1 MTAPD
6 HMLKKFEAY
15 LHSRE
20 HPHMHAGPQA
30 APCRIAR
37 SSRTRA
43 GSHVP
48 PTITSNGWLAPAR
61 IPRASEVGLHRLPVL
76 RQPPLAFHAR
86 PRCRGPGRC
95 SQGRPRAAH
104 GPALRSSGR
113 WPPTLSRSQAGQ
125 PLSVQKAIDKLRFRR
140 AHQVDLIAVTVPV
153 HGEMVPAQVEDAGN
167 SDLASLAAGIGRNI
181 AAVAIS
187 ENAAISDDLAN
198 LGVLLPRTFAGRM

>member
-30 APCRIAR
+30 APWRIAR

-95 SQGRPRAAH
+95 SQGRPA
-104 GPALRSSGR
+104 
-113 WPPTLSRSQAGQ
+113 
-125 PLSVQKAIDKLRFRR
+125 
-140 AHQVDLIAVTVPV
+140 
-153 HGEMVPAQVEDAGN
+153 
-167 SDLASLAAGIGRNI
+167 AAGISIGTPSRVGCRHAQRYAPCWGNG
-181 AAVAIS
+181 ALRDTGPADRPAFPTRRIS
-187 ENAAISDDLAN
+187 RHIQTRPKVRWSISSS
-198 LGVLLPRTFAGRM
+198 AGPI